1 MVRRGPRPV
10 FYVCIGIDSEKPGE
24 VVSKEIQA
32 LTQVEAASLFLE
44 LTKLKV
50 KKIHGPYRPK
60 REQVLNNTRSM
71 KFATRSYPAIY
82 NDWEVM
88 AFELNEPENHAYIVF
103 NKRVDGQKRPQP
115 QGAFIVPISDLR
127 NKNE

>member
-1 MVRRGPRPV
+1 MVKRGPRPV
-10 FYVCIGIDSEKPGE
+10 FYVCIGLDAAGE

-32 LTQVEAASLFLE
+32 LTQGEASSLFLE
-44 LTKLKV
+44 LTNLKI

-71 KFATRSYPAIY
+71 KFGTRSYIAIY

-88 AFELNEPENHAYIVF
+88 AFELNEPENHAYLIF
-103 NKRVDGQKRPQP
+103 DKRVDGQKKPQP
-115 QGAFIVPISDLR
+115 LGTFIVPISDLR
-127 NKNE
+127 SKDSK